1 MSRYPRAT
9 PSAPIPKASVA
20 PAASRPVSGVLLAP
34 VVVVAPD
41 VEREL
46 VSGSLR
52 IGRHPSSD
60 IVLDDGLVSRSH
72 ARLVVQD
79 DGSLVVEDLHSANGV
94 YVNGERLGRHV
105 HRLCDGDRLLIGTCE
120 LSVFSTRPSEHTP
133 PIPSVRPARPRVLDS
148 ESDGPPATER
158 TDALQMVARLA
169 ERLHRSGDSPEAI
182 RVLSGHLNK
191 VLLGAS
197 AGLPVPDTLLD
208 QASRHAVELYYWTH
222 NGAWIDYVI
231 ELHLAAQQL
240 PSERSVAAL
249 EAAVAAGSGTPFDAG
264 LLSYFLESQASPS
277 APRSLSEE
285 ARLSRLARLR
295 PR

>member
-9 PSAPIPKASVA
+9 PSAPIPKASV
-20 PAASRPVSGVLLAP
+20 PPSDRRLSPVLVAP

-60 IVLDDGLVSRSH
+60 ILLDDALVSRTH

-79 DGSLVVEDLHSANGV
+79 DGSLVIEDLHSANGV
-94 YVNGERLGRHV
+94 YVNGERLGRHA
-105 HRLCDGDRLLIGTCE
+105 HRLCEGDRLLIGTCE
-120 LSVFSTRPSEHTP
+120 LSVFSCRAAPSMGEP
-133 PIPSVRPARPRVLDS
+133 PSVRFAVARVLDP
-148 ESDGPPATER
+148 EAEGPPTTER
-158 TDALQMVARLA
+158 TDGLKMVARLA
-169 ERLHRSGDSPEAI
+169 ERFHRAGNSAEAI

-197 AGLPVPDTLLD
+197 AGLAVPNELLEE
-208 QASRHAVELYYWTH
+208 ASRYALELYYWTY

-231 ELHLAAQQL
+231 ELHLATQAL
-240 PSERSVAAL
+240 PTERTVAGL
-249 EAAVAAGSGTPFDAG
+249 EAAIASASGTPFDAG
-264 LLSYFLESQASPS
+264 LLKYFLESQSSKALRTL
-277 APRSLSEE
+277 AEE
-285 ARLSRLARLR
+285 ARLSRLERLVARR
-295 PR
+295 

>member
-1 MSRYPRAT
+1 M
-9 PSAPIPKASVA
+9 
-20 PAASRPVSGVLLAP
+20 AP

-46 VSGSLR
+46 VLGSLR

-60 IVLDDGLVSRSH
+60 IVLDDALVSRSH

-94 YVNGERLGRHV
+94 YVNGERLGRHAQ
-105 HRLCDGDRLLIGTCE
+105 RLCDGDRLLIGTCE
-120 LSVFSTRPSEHTP
+120 LSVFSTRPSESAP
-133 PIPSVRPARPRVLDS
+133 AAMPSVRAV
-148 ESDGPPATER
+148 ESRRLEAEAEGPPTTER
-158 TDALQMVARLA
+158 PDALQMVARLA
-169 ERLHRSGDSPEAI
+169 ERLHRAGNSPEAV

-197 AGLPVPDTLLD
+197 AGLSVPDSLLE
-208 QASRHAVELYYWTH
+208 QASRHAVELYYWTY

-240 PSERSVAAL
+240 PSERTVAAL
-249 EAAVAAGSGTPFDAG
+249 EAAVAAASGTPFDAA
-264 LLSYFLESQASPS
+264 LLKYFVESQSNAPS
-277 APRSLSEE
+277 GRTLNEE
-285 ARLSRLARLR
+285 ARLSRLERLR
-295 PR
+295 PG

>member
-1 MSRYPRAT
+1 MSRFPRAT
-9 PSAPIPKASVA
+9 PAAPIPKATVTPIDGR
-20 PAASRPVSGVLLAP
+20 PARALMAP

-46 VSGSLR
+46 VLGSLR

-60 IVLDDGLVSRSH
+60 IVLDDALVSRSH

-94 YVNGERLGRHV
+94 YVNGERLGRHAQ
-105 HRLCDGDRLLIGTCE
+105 RLCDGDRLLIGTCE
-120 LSVFSTRPSEHTP
+120 LSVFSTRPSESAP
-133 PIPSVRPARPRVLDS
+133 AAMPSVRAV
-148 ESDGPPATER
+148 ESRRLEAEAEGPPTTER
-158 TDALQMVARLA
+158 PDALQMVARLA
-169 ERLHRSGDSPEAI
+169 ERLHRAGNSPEAV

-197 AGLPVPDTLLD
+197 AGLSVPDSLLE
-208 QASRHAVELYYWTH
+208 QASRHAVELYYWTY

-240 PSERSVAAL
+240 PSERTVAAL
-249 EAAVAAGSGTPFDAG
+249 EAAVAAASGTPFDAA
-264 LLSYFLESQASPS
+264 LLKYFVESQSNAPS
-277 APRSLSEE
+277 GRTLNEE
-285 ARLSRLARLR
+285 ARLSRLERLR
-295 PR
+295 PG